1 MLDKILMS
9 ALLTAGIVSP
19 AFSQLQVPVSFSD
32 LKPHEIVEAV
42 TSEARAFGLT
52 KEQRAQLDSLHV
64 SVRDERHRW
73 TRGPSHK
80 AHKPLRMEPM
90 ISSDEAY
97 GDALAILTPA
107 QRDVIAQRFGQADYV
122 PVVPSLASEVPAA
135 FDSLKPH
142 EIVQVFVAEAE
153 ALDLSMEQIEDL
165 EALHVAV
172 RDEPHRYTSK
182 GAPGKAHRHSMME
195 PMISKRRAYNDA
207 RSYLTPAQQE
217 TAYKLFN
224 APGYKPAVS

>member
-1 MLDKILMS
+1 
-9 ALLTAGIVSP
+9 
-19 AFSQLQVPVSFSD
+19 
-32 LKPHEIVEAV
+32 
-42 TSEARAFGLT
+42 
-52 KEQRAQLDSLHV
+52 
-64 SVRDERHRW
+64 
-73 TRGPSHK
+73 
-80 AHKPLRMEPM
+80 MEPM

-107 QRDVIAQRFGQADYV
+107 QREAAAQRFGQADYV
-122 PVVPSLASEVPAA
+122 PVVPSLASEVPAGL
-135 FDSLKPH
+135 DTLKPH
-142 EIVQVFVAEAE
+142 EIVKVFAAEAE
-153 ALDLSMEQIEDL
+153 ALDLSREQIEDL

-207 RSYLTPAQQE
+207 RSYLTRAQQE